1 MQDVSKQC
9 FRRLLAR
16 RCLLV
21 MQVAAARTPCM
32 LDGALLTF
40 QPRCVLVVRRAL
52 QCFGSCVQQLFS
64 RLFRLARWVVR
75 YRTA

>member
-1 MQDVSKQC
+1 MVGRRVQDVSKQC

-40 QPRCVLVVRRAL
+40 QPRWVLVVL
-52 QCFGSCVQQLFS
+52 LG
-64 RLFRLARWVVR
+64 FRCWIMCAATVL
-75 YRTA
+75 